1 MLQRHGVF
9 LLDGAGTVK
18 HRALGDAA
26 APQTVLSILRRGG
39 ARRSRPG
46 LRERGRLFAHAVQ
59 HALHT
64 LRPAR

>member
-1 MLQRHGVF
+1 MLQRAGVF
-9 LLDGAGTVK
+9 LLDGDGTVK

-26 APQTVLSILRRGG
+26 APEVVLFILRRGG

-46 LRERGRLFAHAVQ
+46 LRERARLFAHALQ
-59 HALHT
+59 HALRT